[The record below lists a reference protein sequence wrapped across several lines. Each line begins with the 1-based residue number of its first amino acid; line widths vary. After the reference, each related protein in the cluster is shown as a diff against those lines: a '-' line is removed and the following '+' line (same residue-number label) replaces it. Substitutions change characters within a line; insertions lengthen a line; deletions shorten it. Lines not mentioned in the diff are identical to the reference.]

1 MCVCLFLRLVKC
13 SSISVLHMWQVKFR
27 ADETDVELRDLV
39 PSTDY
44 SVTVY
49 ALYEDEPSDPVTAIA
64 TTCKRFGTLYV

>member
-1 MCVCLFLRLVKC
+1 MQLCP
-13 SSISVLHMWQVKFR
+13 IWQVKFR
-27 ADETDVELRDLV
+27 ADETDVELRDLM

-64 TTCKRFGTLYV
+64 TTCKCFKCLCTSYCICIY